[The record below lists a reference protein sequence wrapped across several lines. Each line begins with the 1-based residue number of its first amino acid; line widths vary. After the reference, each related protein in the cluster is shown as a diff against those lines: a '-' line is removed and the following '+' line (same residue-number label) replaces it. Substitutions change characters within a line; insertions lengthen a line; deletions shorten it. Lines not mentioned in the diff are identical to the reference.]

1 LFGIIFLVTVT
12 TDARTGVVVRRYV
25 QYALDLVLVVLL
37 SVLVF
42 ALVLGAAILVSNAGV
57 HGIWLVYVPFGIWVL
72 TIFAGTLWSEI
83 WWPHR
88 RGGATPAMRWLGL
101 RIVAIDGG
109 TPSLRDYFVRWLMMV
124 VDGMAFGLVGA
135 VLIAATPRHQRLG
148 DMVARTV
155 VVRVT

>member
-1 LFGIIFLVTVT
+1 VSVK
-12 TDARTGVVVRRYV
+12 TDARTGVVLRRYV
-25 QYALDLVLVVLL
+25 QYAVDLVLVFLL

-42 ALVLGAAILVSNAGV
+42 ALVLGAAILASKAGV
-57 HGIWLVYVPFGIWVL
+57 HGIWLVYVPFGIWVFTL
-72 TIFAGTLWSEI
+72 FAGTLWSEI
-83 WWPHR
+83 WWPHK

-109 TPSLRDYFVRWLMMV
+109 TPSLRDYFLRWLMMV

-148 DMVARTV
+148 DMVTRTV